1 MTHPTGSVPAPATIA
16 AHPATTGTAARDVTD
31 VPRPAGGPMAAI
43 RRLRADPL
51 TQLAEVHR
59 EHGPIVRLASWPV
72 SAFLV
77 SDPDAIADALVGG
90 HRLYAKGA
98 VVRGPGSRATVT
110 QPLALL
116 LGQGLLTSAGD
127 THLRQRRLIQPL
139 FHKQRL
145 AGYGEQFVALADAAA
160 AGWRDGQPLDL
171 HAEMTEMT
179 LAIVARTLFDVDL
192 SDRVVDVVRAAVGE
206 NMPAARRA
214 VLPAFERL
222 ERLPLR
228 ATRRRQES
236 RAALDRAVY
245 EMIAARRAA
254 RLDDA
259 DGDGRDGGGGG
270 TDLLSLLL
278 AARDADTG
286 ERMDDTQIRDEA
298 MTLLLAGHETTA
310 NALAWTFHLL
320 GGAPDVAARL
330 HAEIDT
336 VLDDR
341 PPTIDDLPRLPYAGA
356 VFSESMRLY
365 PPVWAMGRHLVAD
378 REVAGY
384 LLPAGSTLVFSPWV
398 VHRDER
404 WWPDPDR
411 FDPTRWLE
419 PTGTTTMTDA
429 TAPTAGRCPVE
440 AGAGASSRKAAG
452 AQGRPRFAYF
462 PFGGGPRQCIGNSF
476 AVAEGVLT
484 LATITR
490 RWSFTPA
497 SDAPVTPEPL
507 VTLRPKAGL
516 PMTAHRRR

>member
-1 MTHPTGSVPAPATIA
+1 MHPTASSPASVPSPVSPLSTGGVPTTTPRGVHEVPGPPGGVMAT
-16 AHPATTGTAARDVTD
+16 V
-31 VPRPAGGPMAAI
+31 

-51 TQLAEVHR
+51 ARFPELR
-59 EHGPIVRLASWPV
+59 RDYGPLVRLASWPV

-77 SDPDAIADALVGG
+77 SDPDAIADALVGS

-98 VVRGPGSRATVT
+98 VVRGPGSRSTVT
-110 QPLALL
+110 QPLTYL

-139 FHKQRL
+139 FHKQRI

-160 AGWRDGQPLDL
+160 ATWRDGQRLDL

-179 LAIVARTLFDVDL
+179 LAIVARTLFDVDVD
-192 SDRVVDVVRAAVGE
+192 DRVIDVVRTAVGE

-214 VLPAFERL
+214 SLPGFQRL

-228 ATRRRQES
+228 AAQRRQDA
-236 RAALDRAVY
+236 RAALDNAVY

-254 RLDDA
+254 GA
-259 DGDGRDGGGGG
+259 TG

-278 AARDADTG
+278 AAQDADTG

-320 GGAPDVAARL
+320 GSEPAVAARL
-330 HAEIDT
+330 HEEVDA
-336 VLDDR
+336 VLGGR
-341 PPTIDDLPRLPYAGA
+341 PPTIDDLPQLAYTNA

-384 LLPAGSTLVFSPWV
+384 LLPAGSTLVFSQWV
-398 VHRDER
+398 MHRDER

-411 FDPTRWLE
+411 FDPNRWL
-419 PTGTTTMTDA
+419 DKA
-429 TAPTAGRCPVE
+429 TAHD
-440 AGAGASSRKAAG
+440 
-452 AQGRPRFAYF
+452 RPRFAYF
-462 PFGGGPRQCIGNSF
+462 PFGAGSRQCIGNSF

-484 LATITR
+484 LAAIAR

-497 SDAPVTPEPL
+497 SDTPVVPEPL
-507 VTLRPKAGL
+507 VTLRPKGGL
-516 PMTAHRRR
+516 PMVPHRRR

>member
-1 MTHPTGSVPAPATIA
+1 MHPTASSHSSVPVSPPKDVPATA
-16 AHPATTGTAARDVTD
+16 PRDVNE
-31 VPRPAGGPMAAI
+31 VPGPPGGVVATV

-51 TQLAEVHR
+51 TRFPELR
-59 EHGPIVRLASWPV
+59 RDYGPLVRLASWPV

-77 SDPDAIADALVGG
+77 SDPDAIADALVGS

-110 QPLALL
+110 QPLTYL
-116 LGQGLLTSAGD
+116 LGQGLLTSAGE

-139 FHKQRL
+139 FHKQRI

-160 AGWRDGQPLDL
+160 ATWRDGQRLDL

-179 LAIVARTLFDVDL
+179 LAIVARTLFDVDVD
-192 SDRVVDVVRAAVGE
+192 DRIIDVVRAAVGE

-214 VLPAFERL
+214 SLPGFQRL

-228 ATRRRQES
+228 AAQRRQDA
-236 RAALDRAVY
+236 RAALDNAVY
-245 EMIAARRAA
+245 EMIAARRA
-254 RLDDA
+254 
-259 DGDGRDGGGGG
+259 DGASDTTSTTGTTG

-278 AARDADTG
+278 AAQDADTG

-320 GGAPDVAARL
+320 GGEPAVAARL
-330 HAEIDT
+330 HEEVDT
-336 VLDDR
+336 VLGGR
-341 PPTIDDLPRLPYAGA
+341 PPTIDDLPRLAYAGA

-384 LLPAGSTLVFSPWV
+384 LLPAGSTLVFSQWV
-398 VHRDER
+398 IHRDER
-404 WWPDPDR
+404 WWPEPDR
-411 FDPTRWLE
+411 FDPTRWL
-419 PTGTTTMTDA
+419 DKA
-429 TAPTAGRCPVE
+429 TAHD
-440 AGAGASSRKAAG
+440 
-452 AQGRPRFAYF
+452 RPRFAYF
-462 PFGGGPRQCIGNSF
+462 PFGAGPRQCIGNSF

-484 LATITR
+484 LAAIAR
-490 RWSFTPA
+490 HWSFTPA
-497 SDAPVTPEPL
+497 AGAPVVPEPL
-507 VTLRPKAGL
+507 VTLRPKGGL
-516 PMTAHRRR
+516 PMLAHRRR

>member
-1 MTHPTGSVPAPATIA
+1 MTHPTTAPTPVPSSPAAPGA
-16 AHPATTGTAARDVTD
+16 
-31 VPRPAGGPMAAI
+31 RPAAEVPGPSGGPMAAV

-51 TQLAEVHR
+51 VRLAEVRR
-59 EHGPIVRLASWPV
+59 EHGPIARLASWPV

-116 LGQGLLTSAGD
+116 LGQGLLTSAGE

-139 FHKQRL
+139 FHKQRI
-145 AGYGEQFVALADAAA
+145 AAYGEQFVALAAAA
-160 AGWRDGQPLDL
+160 AASWQDGQRLDL

-192 SDRVVDVVRAAVGE
+192 SDRVIDVVRTAVGE
-206 NMPAARRA
+206 NLPAARRA
-214 VLPAFERL
+214 TLPAFQRL

-228 ATRRRQES
+228 ATRRRQDA
-236 RAALDRAVY
+236 RDALDRAVY
-245 EMIAARRAA
+245 EMIADRRAA
-254 RLDDA
+254 EA
-259 DGDGRDGGGGG
+259 AGAGGGAGAVAG

-320 GGAPDVAARL
+320 GADPAVAARL
-330 HAEIDT
+330 HDELDT
-336 VLDDR
+336 VLGDR
-341 PPTIDDLPRLPYAGA
+341 RPTIDDLPRLAYASA

-384 LLPAGSTLVFSPWV
+384 LLPAGSTLVFSQWV
-398 VHRDER
+398 MHRDER
-404 WWPDPDR
+404 WWPEPDR
-411 FDPTRWLE
+411 FDPTRWL
-419 PTGTTTMTDA
+419 PA
-429 TAPTAGRCPVE
+429 TASSGGT
-440 AGAGASSRKAAG
+440 ASSAAT
-452 AQGRPRFAYF
+452 ATATKTAADRPRFAYF
-462 PFGGGPRQCIGNSF
+462 PFGAGPRQCIGNSF
-476 AVAEGVLT
+476 AVTEGVLT
-484 LATITR
+484 LATIAR
-490 RWSFTPA
+490 HWSFTPA
-497 SDAPVTPEPL
+497 SDVPVVPEPL
-507 VTLRPKAGL
+507 VTLRPKDGL
-516 PMTAHRRR
+516 PMVAHRRR